1 MKKLLTVFRQP
12 SLWDSLLKEYLSE
25 VLFQRLDESDPA
37 AFSKADF
44 LMADP
49 ALLNLSL
56 SQKIRSAKSL
66 KPDLRVFALGKKL
79 LGQDNIFD
87 AELPD
92 ACGLFDFTRKISEK
106 LPLPA
111 VIRLLVVDDDPD
123 ILAMVCDFFEGRHQ
137 PDFEVC
143 RAANGREAWEVIHK
157 KKPDVMI
164 LDMKMPVMKG
174 SELYVKL
181 QKENIKIPT
190 IVFFDAISAGDLD
203 LVKKAGSPVIVEK
216 GYRESSMP
224 YLMAM
229 VKKLVYF
236 ANC

>member
-1 MKKLLTVFRQP
+1 MKSALIFLRQP
-12 SLWDSLLKEYLSE
+12 SPWDSLLKEYFSE
-25 VLFQRLDESDPA
+25 VQLQLLSTEDPA
-37 AFSKADF
+37 VFSKVDF
-44 LMADP
+44 LLADP

-56 SQKIRSAKSL
+56 LQKIRSAKNL
-66 KPDLRVFALGKKL
+66 KPGLRVFALGNPL
-79 LGQDNIFD
+79 PGQDNIFD
-87 AELPD
+87 AELPE
-92 ACGLFDFTRKISEK
+92 ACGLFEFTKKISEK
-106 LPLPA
+106 LPLSET
-111 VIRLLVVDDDPD
+111 VRLLVADDDSE
-123 ILAMVCDFFEGRHQ
+123 ILAMVGDYFEDRHS
-137 PDFEVC
+137 PIFEVN
-143 RAANGREAWEVIHK
+143 RAANGREAWELIQK

-164 LDMKMPVMKG
+164 LDMKMPIMKG

-181 QKENIKIPT
+181 QKENVKIPT

-236 ANC
+236 AS